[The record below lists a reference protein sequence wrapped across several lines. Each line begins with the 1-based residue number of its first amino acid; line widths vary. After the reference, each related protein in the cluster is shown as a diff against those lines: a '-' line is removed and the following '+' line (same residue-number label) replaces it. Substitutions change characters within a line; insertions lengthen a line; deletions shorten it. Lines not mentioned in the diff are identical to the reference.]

1 MAITIEK
8 TQIHDYVNRQ
18 LDATDWFQVTQEQ
31 INIFADCT
39 LDKQYIHVDPEA
51 SQKTPFG
58 STIAHG
64 FLTLSMLSYF
74 SEQYNV
80 LISGLQMG
88 INKGFNKIRFL
99 APVKVGSYIRCH
111 AKIIDITEKKPG
123 QFDFITEATV
133 EIQGEDK
140 PALVAEWLSVQMVK

>member
-64 FLTLSMLSYF
+64 FLTLSMLSYL

-88 INKGFNKIRFL
+88 INK
-99 APVKVGSYIRCH
+99 RCH